1 MEKALVKTDFHF
13 PGQKSVYHGKVR
25 DVYNINDELLVMV
38 ATDRISA
45 FDVILPKGIP
55 FKGQML
61 NQIAA
66 KFLDATTDICPNW
79 KVATPDPMVT
89 VGVLCQGF
97 PVEMI
102 VRGYLCGSAWRAYK
116 SGVRE
121 ICGVKLPEGM
131 KENQKFP
138 EPIITPTT
146 KAEIGE
152 HDADISKEEILAR
165 GLATPEEYAL
175 LEKYTMELFKRG
187 TQIAAE
193 RGLILV
199 DTKYEFGKHD
209 GKIYLMDEIHT
220 PDSSRYFYSEGY
232 EERFAKGEP
241 QKQLSKEFVREW
253 LMDNGFQG
261 KAGQQVPEMT
271 DAIVTSISDR
281 YIELYEHI
289 VGEKFVKAEGEDL
302 AARIEKRAGIARF
315 VAGPGLW
322 ISARDIEE
330 ILKVKAAFSVAVA
343 SLLERA
349 GLAAEELQTIALA
362 GALGRHVDAD
372 MLEHLGFVPAGCG
385 RKVRAVGNTSLE
397 GACLL
402 AEKPELREELAAL
415 CAGATVLAP
424 AEEEDFYERYVRAMR
439 FAPWEQAWK

>member
-1 MEKALVKTDFHF
+1 MKALTATNFNF
-13 PGQKSVYHGKVR
+13 PGQTGVYHGKVR
-25 DVYNINDELLVMV
+25 DVYNINGEKLVMV

-45 FDVILPKGIP
+45 FDVVLPKGIP

-79 KVATPDPMVT
+79 KLATPDPMVT
-89 VGVLCQGF
+89 VGVLCEGF

-152 HDADISKEEILAR
+152 HDADISKEEILAK
-165 GLATPEEYAL
+165 GLATPEEYAT
-175 LEKYTMELFKRG
+175 LEKYTLALFKRG
-187 TQIAAE
+187 TEIAAK

-199 DTKYEFGKHD
+199 DTKYEFGKHN
-209 GKIYLMDEIHT
+209 GTIYLMDEIHT

-261 KAGQQVPEMT
+261 KEGQQVPEMT
-271 DAIVTSISDR
+271 DEIVTSISDR

-289 VGEKFVKAEGEDL
+289 TGEKFVKEDAGDL
-302 AARIEKRAGIARF
+302 AERIEKNITAY
-315 VAGPGLW
+315 
-322 ISARDIEE
+322 
-330 ILKVKAAFSVAVA
+330 LK
-343 SLLERA
+343 
-349 GLAAEELQTIALA
+349 
-362 GALGRHVDAD
+362 
-372 MLEHLGFVPAGCG
+372 
-385 RKVRAVGNTSLE
+385 
-397 GACLL
+397 
-402 AEKPELREELAAL
+402 
-415 CAGATVLAP
+415 
-424 AEEEDFYERYVRAMR
+424 
-439 FAPWEQAWK
+439 